1 MSSSAAITGYAE
13 GYYGRLLSWDQR
25 ARLLDTLRETGGN
38 FYLYAPKDDDYHRF
52 NWRTPYPDDWRE
64 NFRTFATKAKTHDK
78 KIQIVAGLS
87 PGIDF
92 DFSQIDNGR
101 DYQLLC
107 DKAQQLLSDGACAIA
122 LMFDDID
129 ADFEQRC
136 GAFDDEG
143 MAHAELANRLYY
155 SIKNFQ
161 HKTID
166 SDNQEQHTRKLCYA
180 VPRIYANELV
190 DGSDSSLISD
200 GLQHRNRRYLH
211 TFLDKLDTDIDW
223 FYCGNEIIAKEPSAD
238 NLKNLLQSDATHLFA
253 TLDKKSETT
262 SRLPASPNRI
272 VIWDNYYAND
282 YCPRR
287 LFLGPWVGRE
297 RCVNIVINP
306 TGLVHTDQLLIRIVA
321 ACRDPALSDIERHDK
336 WYQCLVEAQVPEAF
350 QRIKHYFNAPTFSDN
365 KDNEE
370 SNQTI
375 PDTKSVSENKRQ
387 TELDALEQLLWRWKS
402 PLAREWYPYLLG
414 LKHDLQLEA
423 NDMSELR
430 IQKTQTS
437 PLASRLTNSN

>member
-1 MSSSAAITGYAE
+1 M
-13 GYYGRLLSWDQR
+13 
-25 ARLLDTLRETGGN
+25 
-38 FYLYAPKDDDYHRF
+38 
-52 NWRTPYPDDWRE
+52 
-64 NFRTFATKAKTHDK
+64 
-78 KIQIVAGLS
+78 
-87 PGIDF
+87 
-92 DFSQIDNGR
+92 
-101 DYQLLC
+101 
-107 DKAQQLLSDGACAIA
+107 
-122 LMFDDID
+122 
-129 ADFEQRC
+129 
-136 GAFDDEG
+136 
-143 MAHAELANRLYY
+143 
-155 SIKNFQ
+155 
-161 HKTID
+161 
-166 SDNQEQHTRKLCYA
+166 
-180 VPRIYANELV
+180 
-190 DGSDSSLISD
+190 
-200 GLQHRNRRYLH
+200 
-211 TFLDKLDTDIDW
+211 
-223 FYCGNEIIAKEPSAD
+223 
-238 NLKNLLQSDATHLFA
+238 
-253 TLDKKSETT
+253 
-262 SRLPASPNRI
+262 
-272 VIWDNYYAND
+272 
-282 YCPRR
+282 
-287 LFLGPWVGRE
+287 
-297 RCVNIVINP
+297 INP